1 MVYDERTVHSII
13 DSSLICHVG
22 FIEQERPFVIPCIH
36 GRDGRTLYLHGAK
49 ASRLMAE
56 SGSGKP
62 LCITF
67 THVDA
72 IVLARSLFHSSMNY
86 RSVVAFGNG
95 RILDGEEKIRAL
107 EVVSESLCEGRW
119 GNRQP
124 TEKEL
129 PTSVV
134 AVDIDHAS
142 AKIRAHDAV
151 DDEDDLAGPWW
162 AGLLSVESRIIEA
175 IPNPDLSEGRSH
187 TGLRSTLVVYYST
200 CNTELSSRVK
210 GPEHSGGLDHKQA
223 PSHTDYGRT

>member
-1 MVYDERTVHSII
+1 MSDYDVASHTKVRRIPERGHYDEETVHSII

-86 RSVVAFGNG
+86 RSVVAFGKG
-95 RILDGEEKIRAL
+95 RILDGEEKMRAL
-107 EVVSESLCEGRW
+107 EVVSESLCKGRW
-119 GNRQP
+119 DKARQP

-129 PTSVV
+129 RATSVV

-162 AGLLSVESRIIEA
+162 AGLLSVERRITEA
-175 IPNPDLSEGRSH
+175 IPNPDLSEGIETPDHIQARV
-187 TGLRSTLVVYYST
+187 GETL
-200 CNTELSSRVK
+200 
-210 GPEHSGGLDHKQA
+210 
-223 PSHTDYGRT
+223 